1 MDLQDFESQQL
12 YFDKPNSEAVDRWI
26 LEASKVYAEG
36 KAEPLLLKAFAKEPD
51 NLTVLVALYR
61 FYYYQHRYEEAINI
75 AYRAMAVTAPMIAF
89 PENWSE
95 IRQDHLAMGVMRS
108 FTMVRFYL
116 LALKGCAYL
125 HLRLNRIETGVKMLN
140 KVIAMDSKD
149 RLGARALLLAMG
161 PASITGT
168 NENAPQPASASR

>member
-12 YFDKPNSEAVDRWI
+12 YFDKPNSKAVDQWI

-36 KAEPLLLKAFAKEPD
+36 KAEPLLLKAFAKEPE
-51 NLTVLVALYR
+51 NLSVLVALYR
-61 FYYYQHRYEEAINI
+61 FYYYQHRYNEAIEI
-75 AYRAMAVTAPMIAF
+75 AYRAMQVTAPMICF
-89 PENWSE
+89 PENWDE
-95 IRQDHLAMGVMRS
+95 ITQDHLAMGVQRS

-149 RLGARALLLAMG
+149 RLGARALLIAMG
-161 PASITGT
+161 PASISEPEDATKIT
-168 NENAPQPASASR
+168 ASASW